1 MCFVG
6 TYAWFVASRV
16 DTANNMQVQMYTH
29 ELDMSYRVYK
39 YSDDDKA
46 PINATHLPDA
56 LSLVEY
62 DSVIKS
68 RNENTPIIIEFLI
81 TGMALDENIPIYI
94 NTHCNE
100 TNATTHFLS
109 NIIEL
114 KFGVIDSITSEDAN
128 VVYTSATS
136 YFNNISG
143 VKFRQG
149 NSKVQDVLSILERE
163 NFDIVLCNPP
173 YKKADSHKISE
184 KAEIAM
190 CKYETM
196 LTFDELCSATS
207 KLLRFGGKFCFVH
220 ESNRLCEIVATLQKY
235 NLEPKKIEVCYPA
248 QKKES
253 NVVLVEAV
261 KGGKSGVIITKTTN

>member
-1 MCFVG
+1 MTLKENERLDDLLFNDMHIIQNKNEYCFTSDAVLLANFAKAKKTDKVVDLCSGSGIVG
-6 TYAWFVASRV
+6 ILFYAKNLCKSM
-16 DTANNMQVQMYTH
+16 T
-29 ELDMSYRVYK
+29 
-39 YSDDDKA
+39 
-46 PINATHLPDA
+46 
-56 LSLVEY
+56 LVEVQQHFC
-62 DSVIKS
+62 DMAQRSV
-68 RNENTPIIIEFLI
+68 
-81 TGMALDENIPIYI
+81 ALNNLQDKI
-94 NTHCNE
+94 
-100 TNATTHFLS
+100 S
-109 NIIEL
+109 
-114 KFGVIDSITSEDAN
+114 
-128 VVYTSATS
+128 VV
-136 YFNNISG
+136 
-143 VKFRQG
+143 

-196 LTFDELCSATS
+196 LTFDELCSVTS

-253 NVVLVEAV
+253 NVVLIEAV